1 MAGKGDKQRPMNK
14 KQYDTNWEEISK
26 PLQPVAVDA
35 KKLKNGKVRYSYTTK
50 KEVIPDDAN

>member
-35 KKLKNGKVRYSYTTK
+35 KKLKNGKVRYSYTK
-50 KEVIPDDAN
+50 KDIPVAD